1 MPIMKFKKMKKQVNT
16 NFYDLEKVRFII
28 KDACGIDIGYAYD
41 DLVFAEH
48 GLFMIKFLDKTSTQL
63 ACWFNSEMPE
73 LQEIK
78 MYDSLTKTASLNN
91 ATITYKG
98 RFMMKQK
105 SGSDEIDIEFVDL

>member
-1 MPIMKFKKMKKQVNT
+1 MKKEFNT
-16 NFYDLEKVRFII
+16 ELYELEKVRFII
-28 KDACGIDIGYAYD
+28 KDACGIDVGYAYD

-48 GLFMIKFLDKTSTQL
+48 GLFLIQFMAKASTQL

-73 LQEIK
+73 MQEIK

-98 RFMMKQK
+98 RFLMKQK
-105 SGSDEIDIEFVDL
+105 VGSDEIDIEFVDL

>member
-1 MPIMKFKKMKKQVNT
+1 MKNQLNT
-16 NFYDLEKVRFII
+16 ELYELEKVRFII

-48 GLFMIKFLDKTSTQL
+48 GLFLIQFMDKAATKL

-73 LQEIK
+73 MQEIK

-98 RFMMKQK
+98 RFLMKQK
-105 SGSDEIDIEFVDL
+105 VGSDEIDIEFVDL